1 MSRLRALT
9 TSRLIAPVTVASLTF
24 LPQVTRAAC
33 SGGQGLDSG
42 ASCGKV
48 NNLNLISSIRIVT
61 NTLLFIVGIAAVIVI
76 VIGGLRYIV
85 SGGDPKGTAG
95 AKDSILYA
103 VVGIVVALLA
113 YAIVNFVLSQFS

>member
-1 MSRLRALT
+1 MRRLSSLMTGRVA
-9 TSRLIAPVTVASLTF
+9 APVTVAALSL
-24 LPQVTRAAC
+24 LPQVSQAAC
-33 SGGQGLDSG
+33 SGGKGLDAG
-42 ASCGKV
+42 ASCGKT
-48 NNLNLISSIRIVT
+48 NNLELLSSIRVVT

-103 VVGIVVALLA
+103 VVGLVVALLA
-113 YAIVNFVLSQFS
+113 FAIVNFVLNQFS